1 MNKSYSKIRHIQE
14 TNIRLDEQRNP
25 FSGEDL
31 KNLYSSLGD
40 DEEVSL
46 SDDTGTLFGRKVSK
60 KEYLE
65 EMLTKAIRE
74 KNWSKVNHALLY
86 LKAKM

>member
-1 MNKSYSKIRHIQE
+1 
-14 TNIRLDEQRNP
+14 
-25 FSGEDL
+25 
-31 KNLYSSLGD
+31 LGD
-40 DEEVSL
+40 DEDVSL

-74 KNWSKVNHALLY
+74 KNWSKVNYALLY